1 MRPWLFISRPTQLL
15 WLGMP
20 STLLLIYCVCIVL
33 ASLAGGWLPSV
44 LRLTHLRMQLTMSMV
59 AGLML
64 GVALLHMVPHA
75 AEYAPVRMVA

>member
-1 MRPWLFISRPTQLL
+1 
-15 WLGMP
+15 MP
-20 STLLLIYCVCIVL
+20 STVLLIYCVCIVL

-64 GVALLHMVPHA
+64 GRGPA
-75 AEYAPVRMVA
+75 AYGGHTLPSMPRCAPLPGRR